1 MSWVTLSQPL
11 THSLFSFCF
20 FHYAGHEN
28 SSTACRWA
36 LCLIFIG
43 QQPCAKRFS
52 YAIFYLQLQIWS
64 SSINDPIKNK
74 CNKKRSRNLQRVQYT
89 SAACL
94 NQWWDL
100 HINLDGDRVVS
111 IYMWENGGLKKGRV
125 TPGVTQL
132 LHAWHRSV
140 SNPKLS
146 GCKAMSFPTLTCCPH
161 SWEVMFLSDRHC
173 RSSEHLEHLWIFLS
187 PRLLS
192 LLCLNL

>member
-125 TPGVTQL
+125 T
-132 LHAWHRSV
+132 HRSQTQ
-140 SNPKLS
+140 
-146 GCKAMSFPTLTCCPH
+146 SFLAAKPCPSQLWPAVLTPGRWC
-161 SWEVMFLSDRHC
+161 
-173 RSSEHLEHLWIFLS
+173 SSLTGTVEAQ
-187 PRLLS
+187 
-192 LLCLNL
+192 NT